1 MYSSFKLKLRVKI
14 AGSPTAFLDVQV
26 SKDVQRDSRHSLQCY
41 KYDNTKM
48 MSDIPNFR
56 IVAITTKWSINIVK
70 MFDEFSVIN
79 YIIKSKISCLQMRK
93 L

>member
-14 AGSPTAFLDVQV
+14 TGSPTAFLGVQV
-26 SKDVQRDSRHSLQCY
+26 SKDVQRDSRHSSCY